1 MLRQTRAPH
10 QLHTPTPLTNLPV
23 GFKRMAPMP
32 SRRGSYAVDPPRGP
46 TGGVGGDA
54 GGTTGGVI
62 AAAAGGAAGGGD
74 GVRARGGGDG
84 V

>member
-10 QLHTPTPLTNLPV
+10 QSHMPTPLTVLPL
-23 GFKRMAPMP
+23 GCKRMTPWPWFICGRP
-32 SRRGSYAVDPPRGP
+32 SRGP